1 MAETDDRCFMEMALE
16 EARKSA
22 ETEEV
27 PVGAVL
33 VRNGEIIAKN
43 HNRCVTTRD
52 PTAHAEILVIRQ
64 AARKLKNYRLPGT
77 VLYVTVEPCAMCV
90 GAMIQARISRLVFGT
105 CEEKTGMV
113 QSRLALLDDGI
124 FNHRIE
130 TVGGVLATE
139 CRALIQEFF
148 RARRQK
154 SLQSSPFLV

>member
-1 MAETDDRCFMEMALE
+1 MAETDDRHFMEIALE
-16 EARKSA
+16 EARKRA
-22 ETEEV
+22 EPEEV

-33 VRNGEIIAKN
+33 VFHGEIIAKN

-52 PTAHAEILVIRQ
+52 PTAHAEILVLRE
-64 AARKLKNYRLPGT
+64 AAKKLKNYRLPGT

-113 QSRLALLDDGI
+113 QSRVSLLDDGI
-124 FNHRIE
+124 FNHRVE
-130 TVGGVLATE
+130 TVGGVLAAE

-148 RARRQK
+148 RVKRQK
-154 SLQSSPFLV
+154 